1 MMIPKQY
8 KKGSLMMV
16 PKKSSTIMVL
26 KIFLMMILKQFKKG
40 ST

>member
-8 KKGSLMMV
+8 KKGSLMIV

-26 KIFLMMILKQFKKG
+26 KIFFNDDTK
-40 ST
+40 TV